1 MEATVF
7 RETGD
12 EETVSGSRTKKTL
25 KNIGFEYFNQI
36 LSLILHFISRN
47 IFIQVLGVEYLG
59 INGLFSDIL
68 QMLSLA
74 DMGFSTAMVYSF
86 YKPLAENDSRRIAGL
101 VNYYRKM
108 YMFIAIGITTL
119 GVLLVPF
126 LGVLVNTEKEIPFL
140 VVYYLLN
147 VANTVRTYLFVYKTS
162 LITADQKQYVIS
174 KYNAIWSTASI
185 IAQIVVLL
193 LFRNYM
199 IYLAV
204 AVVMGL
210 ANNIHISKIAD
221 RMYPAIHEHHVEL
234 SKEEK
239 NGIFYNLKSIFIYK
253 LSGVLLNATDNTLIS
268 VMIGTVWVGYYS
280 NYEMVLYYLNL
291 FIGIIFSSMTASI
304 GNLVVEEGP
313 EKRYQIFES
322 LQVISYVMCG
332 IAAPCLFFLM
342 EDFITVWLGAE
353 FVLDR
358 LLLVAI
364 VVNFYLGA
372 VLRPVW
378 SYREATG
385 LYVKIRYVMFC
396 TAVLNIILSIILGQQ
411 IGLAGIV
418 FASALSRL
426 LTYIW
431 YEPYLLFKDYF
442 NRSAVIFYKKIA
454 VNVLAA
460 LAVCLVCGLF
470 AYHIHVTTWLQL
482 FGKAILVGSISCLG
496 MFLFYRKT
504 MGFQLLLEKG
514 RQMLNIRKE
523 H

>member
-1 MEATVF
+1 MS
-7 RETGD
+7 D
-12 EETVSGSRTKKTL
+12 SSRTKKTI
-25 KNIGFEYFNQI
+25 KNIGFEFFNQI
-36 LSLILHFISRN
+36 LSLFLHFISRN

-74 DMGFSTAMVYSF
+74 DMGFGTAMVYSF
-86 YKPLAENDSRRIAGL
+86 YKPLAEHDSRKIAGL
-101 VNYYRKM
+101 VSYYRKM
-108 YMFIAIGITTL
+108 YMFIAIGISTL
-119 GVLLVPF
+119 GVLLIPF

-185 IAQIVVLL
+185 VAQIVVLL
-193 LFRNYM
+193 LFHNYV
-199 IYLAV
+199 IYLTV
-204 AVVMGL
+204 SVLMGL
-210 ANNIHISKIAD
+210 GNNIHVSRIAD
-221 RMYPAIHEHHVEL
+221 NMYPEIHEHGAEL
-234 SKEEK
+234 TREEK
-239 NGIFYNLKSIFIYK
+239 AGMFYNLRSMFIYK

-291 FIGIIFSSMTASI
+291 FIGITFSSMTASI

-313 EKRYQIFES
+313 EKRYHIFES

-332 IAAPCLFFLM
+332 ITAPCLFFLM
-342 EDFITVWLGAE
+342 EDFITVWLGPE

-358 LLLVAI
+358 LLLIAI
-364 VVNFYLGA
+364 VFNFYLGA

-385 LYVKIRYVMFC
+385 LYAKIRYVMFC
-396 TAVLNIILSIILGQQ
+396 TAVLNIVLSIALGKW
-411 IGLAGIV
+411 IGMAGIV

-431 YEPYLLFKDYF
+431 YEPYLLFRDFF
-442 NRSAVIFYKKIA
+442 NRSAVIFYKKIIN
-454 VNVLAA
+454 NVLAA
-460 LAVCLVCGLF
+460 LAVCAVCGLF
-470 AYHIHVTTWLQL
+470 AYHIQVHTWLGL
-482 FGKAILVGSISCLG
+482 IGKAIVIGSVSCLG

-504 MGFQLLLEKG
+504 MGFQILLEKAKHILG
-514 RQMLNIRKE
+514 IGKE
-523 H
+523 HA

>member
-1 MEATVF
+1 M
-7 RETGD
+7 
-12 EETVSGSRTKKTL
+12 SNGSRTKKTI
-25 KNIGFEYFNQI
+25 KNIGVEFFNQI
-36 LSLILHFISRN
+36 LSLFLHFISRN

-74 DMGFSTAMVYSF
+74 DMGFGTAMVYSF
-86 YKPLAENDSRRIAGL
+86 YKPLAERDSRKIAAL
-101 VNYYRKM
+101 ANYYRKM
-108 YMFIAIGITTL
+108 YMFIALGISTI

-126 LGVLVNTEKEIPFL
+126 LDVFVNTEKEIPFL
-140 VVYYLLN
+140 IVYYLLN

-162 LITADQKQYVIS
+162 LITADQKQYIIS
-174 KYNAIWSTASI
+174 KYNAIWSTCSI
-185 IAQIVVLL
+185 IAQIIVLL
-193 LFRNYM
+193 LFKNYVM
-199 IYLAV
+199 YLTV
-204 AVVMGL
+204 SVLMGL
-210 ANNIHISKIAD
+210 GNNIHVSRIAD
-221 RMYPAIHEHHVEL
+221 KMYPEIHERDAEL
-234 SKEEK
+234 NKEEK
-239 NGIFYNLKSIFIYK
+239 EGLFYNLRSMFIYK

-353 FVLDR
+353 FILDR

-396 TAVLNIILSIILGQQ
+396 TAVLNIILSIVLGQW
-411 IGLAGIV
+411 IGMAGIV

-431 YEPYLLFKDYF
+431 YEPYSLFRDSF
-442 NRSAVIFYKKIA
+442 NRSAVVFYRKILS
-454 VNVLAA
+454 NILAS
-460 LAVCLVCGLF
+460 LAVCAVCGRF
-470 AYHIHVTTWLQL
+470 AYRIQANTWLEL
-482 FGKAILVGSISCLG
+482 IGKAILIGCVSCLG

-504 MGFQLLLEKG
+504 MGFQILLEKG
-514 RQMLNIRKE
+514 KQILGMGKE
-523 H
+523 QV

>member
-1 MEATVF
+1 M
-7 RETGD
+7 
-12 EETVSGSRTKKTL
+12 SGSRTSKTL

-86 YKPLAENDSRRIAGL
+86 YRPLAENDQRKIAGL
-101 VNYYRKM
+101 IKYYRKM
-108 YMFIAIGITTL
+108 YMFIAIGITTM
-119 GVLLVPF
+119 GVMLIPF
-126 LGVLVNTEKEIPFL
+126 LDVLVNTEKEIPFL

-185 IAQIVVLL
+185 IVQIVVLL
-193 LFRNYM
+193 LFHNYI
-199 IYLAV
+199 IYLSV
-204 AVVMGL
+204 AVLMGL
-210 ANNIHISKIAD
+210 ANNIHVSRIAD
-221 RMYPAIHEHHVEL
+221 KMYPAIHEQYAEL
-234 SKEEK
+234 DKEEK
-239 NGIFYNLKSIFIYK
+239 FGIFRNLKNIFIYK

-268 VMIGTVWVGYYS
+268 VMIGTIWVGYYS
-280 NYEMVLYYLNL
+280 NYQMVLYYLNL

-313 EKRYQIFES
+313 ERRYQIFES

-358 LLLVAI
+358 LLLIAI
-364 VVNFYLGA
+364 VFNFYLGA

-385 LYVKIRYVMFC
+385 LYAKIRYIMFS
-396 TAVLNIILSIILGQQ
+396 TAVLNIILSVLLGHW

-426 LTYIW
+426 MTYIW
-431 YEPYLLFKDYF
+431 YEPYLLFKEYF
-442 NRSAVIFYKKIA
+442 NRSVIIFYKKIA
-454 VNVLAA
+454 SNVLAA
-460 LAVCLVCGLF
+460 LAVCFVCGLF
-470 AYHIHVTTWLQL
+470 AYHIHVSTWAGL
-482 FGKAILVGSISCLG
+482 FGKAVLIGSVSCLC
-496 MFLFYRKT
+496 MFLVYRKT
-504 MGFQLLLEKG
+504 MGFQILLTKG
-514 RQMLNIRKE
+514 KHILGIRKDE
-523 H
+523 I